1 MFHKLFFTFALAV
14 IASLGSFQIAS
25 AQDSYHGY
33 LIDSNAPVG
42 TLWWTTQATTL
53 WPNPYDV
60 ANGPVTQI
68 PEGMPVTAV
77 AGFRGSASGVYLK
90 VDFYTHIGWVD
101 HRHIRPDSTGT
112 AQTPTPTSPTGTAQP
127 PVPTGTAQ
135 TPPTN
140 VSSGVT
146 YNVVN
151 VRNWASLRELTSS
164 QSRRLAKVPRGAA
177 VVTSGQQVQSGGLTW
192 LSVSYN
198 GVHGWMPTKYLG
210 QGGFAAPGNN
220 PAPVSTQGPTTNV
233 ASGTTYNVIN
243 VRNWA
248 SLRQTNSAQ
257 SRRLARVPR
266 GAAVVTSG
274 QQVQSGGLTWLS
286 VSYNGVHG
294 WMPTKYLGQGGFAAP
309 ANNPVNN
316 GSGANGAYPVGQ
328 YRIINVNNWAS
339 LRVSPSRSA
348 GRVTTIPRGHVVDHY
363 GERSRAGGELW
374 LQVVSGGFTGWMP
387 VQYLGLN

>member
-1 MFHKLFFTFALAV
+1 MFLKLFYTFAFATV
-14 IASLGSFQIAS
+14 ATFASFQSAS
-25 AQDSYHGY
+25 AQNSYHGY

-42 TLWWTTQATTL
+42 TSWVAINSTPL
-53 WPNPYDV
+53 WPLPQDS
-60 ANGPVTQI
+60 GFPQI
-68 PEGMPVTAV
+68 LTVPLGAVMTATS
-77 AGFRGSASGVYLK
+77 GFNSTATGVYLQ
-90 VDFYTHIGWVD
+90 VNYNGTSGWID
-101 HRHIRPDSTGT
+101 ERFIREGTGG
-112 AQTPTPTSPTGTAQP
+112 SS
-127 PVPTGTAQ
+127 VPT
-135 TPPTN
+135 TN
-140 VSSGVT
+140 VASGVT

-151 VRNWASLRELTSS
+151 VKNWASLRELSS
-164 QSRRLAKVPRGAA
+164 TQSRRLDFVPRGAA

-220 PAPVSTQGPTTNV
+220 TGTQAPTVNV
-233 ASGTTYNVIN
+233 ASGITYNVIN

-266 GAAVVTSG
+266 GAAVVTTG
-274 QQVQSGGLTWLS
+274 QRVQSGGLTWLS

-309 ANNPVNN
+309 GNNPVNN